1 MIRWRGPRRAGR
13 GFWLPILLALLAWSA
28 RTAPAQEPAPTDI
41 TPTDVGAAGATSA
54 DATTTN
60 SAAPRAES
68 PAGHSRHGAWFNEG
82 PRQRAARMENV
93 GPAQWSITTN
103 VPEAQAFFDQGLN
116 QLHGFWW
123 FEAERSFREVLALD
137 PQAAL
142 GYWGMAVAN
151 WEHAPRSRAL
161 FVEALRRQEQASPRE
176 RQWIA
181 AWARWR
187 GVDPAAPLPP
197 TTDFEPPP
205 TTTPE
210 GKPERPTKDQWQR
223 LIRDLE
229 DLIHVEPGDLE
240 PKAWL
245 AWAIWEASREDLPIT
260 AHEPV
265 AALLE
270 QVLAIEPRHHGAHH
284 YLIHLWDRQQAARAL
299 PAAALCGP
307 SAPGIAHCWHM
318 SGHIYD
324 QLKRYADA
332 AWQQEASAR
341 VDHAYQARER
351 VMPYLIHNYAHNQEW
366 LTRSLG
372 HVGRPRAALAFADN
386 LRELPRHPKFNRLDE
401 ASSAAGYGLRRTLEL
416 IVKFDDWE
424 ELARRDEALAADVL
438 GDPASEG
445 WLAWAR
451 GLAASARGDRS
462 ALGEQTARLAAL
474 IAQTS
479 PPTPPEAAPTA
490 PATEGSPLANTAPA
504 LADSPPPPAQSPAEP
519 PAESVD
525 KKLRETREGLEKLH
539 RELVVQQAWS
549 EGRAADVAAETDRLD
564 VAARARLASLAL
576 AQGQADKACEWVEKA
591 LAEHPSQ
598 VAPLARAV
606 DVLARAN
613 RRDQAREHFEIL
625 RALAGEA
632 ELDNPLLAR
641 LAPWAAELAGSADW
655 RVPASP
661 PTDLGPRP
669 PLDSLGPPLWAPA
682 AAPAWELAN
691 AAGKPLKLDDY
702 RGRPVL
708 LIFYL
713 GVSCLHCVEQL
724 EKFAPRASEFEAQG
738 ISLVGI
744 SSETPTQLQAAEA
757 RFLGSDGAAFPIPLL
772 ADENRVAFRAYRAYD
787 DFEDEPLHATVL
799 VDAQGWIRW
808 QDVSYEPFTEVDFLL
823 GEARRILAR
832 PVSEAPLA
840 APAAGATSSAAD

>member
-1 MIRWRGPRRAGR
+1 MIRRLRKPCRAWRGMGLPALAVLVWCGPR
-13 GFWLPILLALLAWSA
+13 PSS
-28 RTAPAQEPAPTDI
+28 AQEPAPVE
-41 TPTDVGAAGATSA
+41 PT
-54 DATTTN
+54 
-60 SAAPRAES
+60 APRAEA

-82 PRQRAARMENV
+82 PRQRAARMDNV
-93 GPAQWSITTN
+93 GTAHWTITTGA
-103 VPEAQAFFDQGLN
+103 PGAQAFFDQGLN

-123 FEAERSFREVLALD
+123 FEAERSFREVLSLD

-142 GYWGMAVAN
+142 AYWGMAVAN

-161 FVEALRRQEQASPRE
+161 FVEALRRQDQASPRE

-187 GVDPAAPLPP
+187 GVDPAAPLPT

-210 GKPERPTKDQWQR
+210 GEPERPTKSQWQR

-229 DLIHVEPGDLE
+229 DLIHDEPGDLE

-245 AWAIWEASREDLPIT
+245 AWAIWEAAREDLPIT

-265 AALLE
+265 DALLQ

-284 YLIHLWDRQQAARAL
+284 YLIHLWDRQKAARAL

-324 QLKRYADA
+324 QLQRYADA

-372 HVGRPRAALAFADN
+372 HVGRPRAALGFADN

-416 IVKFDDWE
+416 IVKYDCWE
-424 ELARRDEALAADVL
+424 ELTRRDEALATDAL
-438 GDPASEG
+438 GDPASTG
-445 WLAWAR
+445 LLAWAR
-451 GLAASARGDRS
+451 GLAASARGDLS
-462 ALGEQTARLAAL
+462 ALREQSARLAEL
-474 IAQTS
+474 IAQVT
-479 PPTPPEAAPTA
+479 
-490 PATEGSPLANTAPA
+490 
-504 LADSPPPPAQSPAEP
+504 PPPPPTAEPTPTDPATASPVTATSAAVPADGASAPAEP
-519 PAESVD
+519 PAATPSPAPPPAPPAED
-525 KKLRETREGLEKLH
+525 KKLRETREALEKLH
-539 RELVVQQAWS
+539 RELLVHLAWS
-549 EGRAADVAAETDRLD
+549 EGRAADVAAETDKLD
-564 VAARARLASLAL
+564 VLARARLAPLAL
-576 AQGQADKACEWVEKA
+576 AQGQAERASEWVEKA
-591 LAEHPSQ
+591 VADNPHQ
-598 VAPLARAV
+598 VPHLARAV

-613 RRDQAREHFEIL
+613 HREAAHRHFETL
-625 RALAGEA
+625 RGLSGAA

-641 LAPWAAELAGSADW
+641 LAPLASEWGATADW
-655 RVPASP
+655 RSPASP
-661 PTDLGPRP
+661 PADLGPRP
-669 PLDSLGPPLWAPA
+669 PLDSLGPPYWAPA
-682 AAPAWELAN
+682 AAPAWQLAN
-691 AAGKPLKLDDY
+691 AAGEPLALDDY

-724 EKFAPRASEFEAQG
+724 EKFAPRADEFAALG
-738 ISLVGI
+738 VSLVGI
-744 SSETPTQLQAAEA
+744 SSETKTQLQAALE
-757 RFLGSDGAAFPIPLL
+757 RFRGSDGAAFPIPLV
-772 ADENRVAFRAYRAYD
+772 ADEDRVAFRAYRAYD
-787 DFEDEPLHATVL
+787 DFENEPLHATVL
-799 VDAQGWIRW
+799 VDGQGWIRW
-808 QDVSYEPFTEVDFLL
+808 QDLSYEPFTEVDFLL
-823 GEARRILAR
+823 GEIPRLLSR
-832 PVSEAPLA
+832 PITAAPLA
-840 APAAGATSSAAD
+840 VPVEGATNSAAD